1 MSSTEDSLGDENSTT
16 CGPTASTRI
25 HITASVGLVMST
37 PCSACN
43 PHSKSLH
50 AAQMKLEI
58 KDAVNNPSIAIV
70 GVFTP
75 FSRTSISQSNLGVS
89 KFWAIYAPDSSV
101 EPGTLRAPS
110 SFSAPFSTHSERLSS
125 PSFLQRISIDS
136 VGN

>member
-37 PCSACN
+37 PCSGMQSTLQVIACC
-43 PHSKSLH
+43 PD
-50 AAQMKLEI
+50 EI
-58 KDAVNNPSIAIV
+58 GALSDAVNNPSIAIV

-89 KFWAIYAPDSSV
+89 K
-101 EPGTLRAPS
+101 L
-110 SFSAPFSTHSERLSS
+110 
-125 PSFLQRISIDS
+125 
-136 VGN
+136 